1 MRNYI
6 VYKCPECGTEFAIH
20 KDFVN
25 STRNYIT
32 CPIYGKHKKIIVIGA
47 YDDLEECM
55 KHPKYRR
62 GPNGSI
68 RQD

>member
-6 VYKCPECGTEFAIH
+6 VYKCRSCGTEFAIH
-20 KDFVN
+20 QEFVN
-25 STRNYIT
+25 RNKNYLT
-32 CPIYGKHKKIIVIGA
+32 CPMFGKHRDIIVIGA

-55 KHPKYRR
+55 KHAKYKR